1 MKTRNP
7 YQERKQQQAT
17 AREVRRLAREER
29 GEVGQLRLL
38 DMMFGVGKGAK
49 KERAKIMKRL
59 HPEQVADY
67 NDRSRS
73 QSRAEEARCKNES
86 KTAHR

>member
-7 YQERKQQQAT
+7 YEERKQQQAE
-17 AREVRRLAREER
+17 ARWARRKAREER
-29 GEVGQLRLL
+29 GDVGQLRLL
-38 DMMFGVGKGAK
+38 DMLFGVGKGAK

-67 NDRSRS
+67 NDRCRAQKLVESR
-73 QSRAEEARCKNES
+73 RV
-86 KTAHR
+86 